1 MNMMKLLRHTML
13 IIATFTVLS
22 SCEYDFIVV
31 DQPDPEVPVKFSEE
45 VLPVFSTQNCIA
57 CHNTGGTSPDL
68 TEGNAY
74 NSIVPA
80 LINSET
86 PELSDIY
93 AVPSPSGNHP
103 VKYSPTQAAIILS
116 WIQQGAE
123 NN

>member
-1 MNMMKLLRHTML
+1 MMKFLRYTML
-13 IIATFTVLS
+13 IIATIAVFS

-31 DQPDPEVPVKFSEE
+31 DQPNPDLPVKFSEE
-45 VLPVFSTQNCIA
+45 ILPTFSALNCIA

-80 LINSET
+80 LINTDNPEASE
-86 PELSDIY
+86 IY

-103 VKYSPTQAAIILS
+103 AKYSPAQAAAVLL